1 MAEVTRMI
9 QIQVTVVFHDV
20 EPVES
25 AKEQI
30 DFIKNNYM
38 EMFQNADQVLVEVK
52 DFIKDE

>member
-1 MAEVTRMI
+1 MAEVTRTI